1 MIEQTIKDGHMVG
14 SGEETAAAGRK
25 FTKRPMP
32 Y

>member
-1 MIEQTIKDGHMVG
+1 MIEQTIKDGHGG
-14 SGEETAAAGRK
+14 SGEETAAGRK